1 MEKHYNL
8 DLGTLPVVSASEF
21 IKDRLY
27 FVTFLRITSGKP
39 KSTVNTHYFCIDDE
53 LVYENFYSDF
63 GPLNLAMLYRYCTTV
78 NQKLQM
84 YTTGIRKKKII
95 HYTTM
100 DAQKRVN
107 AAYLIG
113 SYAIIYLKKP
123 VDEVHKIL
131 LGARNPPFLNFRD
144 ASYGTTLYHINL
156 KDCLQAI
163 HKAHELNFFDFSDFD
178 VEEYEH
184 YEKVENGDLNWIVPQ
199 KFIAF
204 CGPHGKS
211 RIENG
216 YPLHSPESYFAY
228 FRKNNVTTVVR
239 LNKKIYEAS
248 RFTTGGF
255 DHKEL
260 FFLDGSTPTDNIVR
274 QFLSISENATGVI
287 AVHCKAGLG
296 RTGSLIGCY
305 IMKHY
310 KFTVLEAIAWIR
322 ICRPGSIIGHQQEW
336 LKMKEPQMWMEGDQM
351 RRLQGRSCLPKH
363 TYGIYSIKWK
373 EMINRSPFSAQK
385 IRKAS
390 DTLSRIL
397 HKVDTMKLED
407 QNEEKK
413 MGHTL
418 ENNPTYC
425 WKEVKCKTTNLTQGD
440 RLNHIKA
447 LRRHHPRTIGSS
459 NLYSSTRMNT
469 RSKQNVNVAPET
481 CPVKLAKVTGLTSPE
496 STGSALSVKR
506 ISRSTVVVNKRKIS
520 NNEIKVPIK
529 RKNVAVKTGNIVAKK
544 RKGVAKKK
552 KIANKGKGVANKVN
566 GVADKKLD

>member
-1 MEKHYNL
+1 MEKQYNL
-8 DLGTLPVVSASEF
+8 DLGSLPVVSASEF
-21 IKDRLY
+21 IKDRFY
-27 FVTFLRITSGKP
+27 FVTLRVSTGKP
-39 KSTVNTHYFCIDDE
+39 KSTPNTHYFCIDEE

-63 GPLNLAMLYRYCTTV
+63 GPLNLAMLYRYCTMV

-84 YTTGIRKKKII
+84 YTSSVRKKKII

-100 DAQKRVN
+100 DGHKRVN
-107 AAYLIG
+107 AAYLVG

-123 VDEVHKIL
+123 VDEVYKIL
-131 LGARNPPFLNFRD
+131 LGVRNPPFLNFRD
-144 ASYGTTLYHINL
+144 ASYGATLYHINL

-163 HKAHELNFFDFSDFD
+163 YKAHELGFFNFSDFD

-184 YEKVENGDLNWIVPQ
+184 YEKVEHGDLNWIVPQ

-255 DHKEL
+255 EHKEL

-274 QFLSISENATGVI
+274 QFLNIAESATGVI

-310 KFTVLEAIAWIR
+310 RFSVLEAIAWIR

-336 LKMKEPQMWMEGDQM
+336 LKTKEAQMWTEGDQM
-351 RRLQGRSCLPKH
+351 RRLQGRNPNNLPKH
-363 TYGIYSIKWK
+363 TYGIYSLKWK
-373 EMINRSPFSAQK
+373 DIVSRSPFSSQK
-385 IRKAS
+385 LRKAS

-397 HKVDTMKLED
+397 QKVDTMKLED
-407 QNEEKK
+407 QKEDKK
-413 MGHTL
+413 IGHTL
-418 ENNPTYC
+418 ESVSREPNYC
-425 WKEVKCKTTNLTQGD
+425 WKDMKCRSSNLTQGD

-447 LRRHHPRTIGSS
+447 FRRLHPRTLGSTG
-459 NLYSSTRMNT
+459 LYSARINP
-469 RSKQNVNVAPET
+469 RNKQNVNIAPET
-481 CPVKLAKVTGLTSPE
+481 CPVKLAKVSSISSGD

-506 ISRSTVVVNKRKIS
+506 ISRSTVVINKRKVSLINKAQYS
-520 NNEIKVPIK
+520 HMRPLTRSYMKTIGMKLRSCQVPRATTTRSSK
-529 RKNVAVKTGNIVAKK
+529 IV
-544 RKGVAKKK
+544 G
-552 KIANKGKGVANKVN
+552 
-566 GVADKKLD
+566 